1 MYYLDIETVYILLKI
16 ESTNQCH
23 TEYIRNSIVGKNCP
37 TCKLQYIQQTFSPV
51 WSFVAYQKRN
61 YSEEGE
67 WKKEFLF

>member
-51 WSFVAYQKRN
+51 WS
-61 YSEEGE
+61 SEEELFGGGRV
-67 WKKEFLF
+67 KEGISVLAN